1 MGKNQNTGLIRY
13 QYYITGGKFMKGIRF
28 FVLCSLSF
36 ALVLASVYPLCARAP
51 KTEKITFSS
60 NRDGNLEIYVMNPD
74 GSDQVNLTR
83 HKAADY
89 SPVWSPTGEHIL
101 FVSTRDGLRDLFL
114 MDANGRNVRRVF
126 RKMAQRV
133 EPTWAPDGQRI
144 AYHAE
149 TPQWSIQ
156 TGTIQGIG
164 DVQVA
169 LAEVQGGNPSWSPDG
184 EEIAFVAGVDSRRI
198 YIAELRSRT
207 KRAFLPNEASWMYY
221 PTWSPDGTKLAFT
234 WLKWGLGNRRA
245 IYVAN
250 RDGSGLKQIG
260 KPVLGIFHP
269 AWSPDGEKLVYTEEV
284 VDRDRQIVTIDLLTR
299 RKKQLTR
306 RGLNFTPSWFNPAF
320 ATLPVAP
327 QPQLLTT
334 VWGKMKAD

>member
-1 MGKNQNTGLIRY
+1 MK
-13 QYYITGGKFMKGIRF
+13 ITRF

-51 KTEKITFSS
+51 KTEKIAFSS
-60 NRDGNLEIYVMNPD
+60 YQNGVLDIYIMNPD

-83 HKAADY
+83 HKASD
-89 SPVWSPTGEHIL
+89 SFPVWSPTGEHIL
-101 FVSTRDGLRDLFL
+101 FVSNRDGMHDLFL
-114 MDANGRNVRRVF
+114 MDADGRNVRRVF
-126 RKMAQRV
+126 KKMAHRT

-198 YIAELRSRT
+198 YIAELRFRT

-234 WLKWGLGNRRA
+234 WLKWGLGNKRA

-284 VDRDRQIVTIDLLTR
+284 VDRDRQIVTIDLQTR

-320 ATLPVAP
+320 ATLSVTP

-334 VWGKMKAD
+334 AWGKMKAD

>member
-1 MGKNQNTGLIRY
+1 MK
-13 QYYITGGKFMKGIRF
+13 ITRL

-36 ALVLASVYPLCARAP
+36 ALVLASVYPLSARAP

-60 NRDGNLEIYVMNPD
+60 NRDGNWEIYVMNPD

-89 SPVWSPTGEHIL
+89 SAVWSPTGEHIL
-101 FVSTRDGLRDLFL
+101 FVSNRDGLRDLFL
-114 MDANGRNVRRVF
+114 MDADGRNVRRVF
-126 RKMAQRV
+126 KKKAQRI

-149 TPQWSIQ
+149 MPQWSIQ
-156 TGTIQGIG
+156 TGTIHGIG
-164 DVQVA
+164 GAQVA
-169 LAEVQGGNPSWSPDG
+169 LAEAQGGNPSWSPDG
-184 EEIAFVAGVDSRRI
+184 EEIAFVAGAHSRRI

-207 KRAFLPNEASWMYY
+207 KRAFLPNEASWMYG
-221 PTWSPDGTKLAFT
+221 PAWSPDGTKLVFS
-234 WLKWGLGNRRA
+234 WLKWGLGGRDT
-245 IYVAN
+245 IHVAN

-260 KPVLGIFHP
+260 KPALGIFQL
-269 AWSPDGEKLVYTEEV
+269 AWSPDGEKLAYTAEV
-284 VDRDRQIVTIDLLTR
+284 VDGDRQIVTIDLQTR

-306 RGLNFTPSWFNPAF
+306 RGLNLTPSWFNPAF
-320 ATLPVAP
+320 VTLPVAP

>member
-1 MGKNQNTGLIRY
+1 
-13 QYYITGGKFMKGIRF
+13 MKGIRF

-60 NRDGNLEIYVMNPD
+60 NRDGNWEIYVMNPD

-83 HKAADY
+83 HEAGDFSA
-89 SPVWSPTGEHIL
+89 VWSPTGEHIL
-101 FVSTRDGLRDLFL
+101 FVSNRDGLRDLFL
-114 MDANGRNVRRVF
+114 MDADGRNVRRVF
-126 RKMAQRV
+126 KKKTQRR

-149 TPQWSIQ
+149 MPQWSIQ
-156 TGTIQGIG
+156 TGTIHGIG
-164 DVQVA
+164 GVQVA
-169 LAEVQGGNPSWSPDG
+169 LAEIQGGNPSWSPDG
-184 EEIAFVAGVDSRRI
+184 EEIAFVAGAHSRRI
-198 YIAELRSRT
+198 YIAELRSRK
-207 KRAFLPNEASWMYY
+207 KRAFLPNEASWMYG
-221 PTWSPDGTKLAFT
+221 PAWSPDGTKLAFS
-234 WLKWGLGNRRA
+234 WLKWGLGDRDT
-245 IYVAN
+245 IHVAN

-260 KPVLGIFHP
+260 KPALGIFRL
-269 AWSPDGEKLVYTEEV
+269 AWSPDGEKLVYTEEA
-284 VDRDRQIVTIDLLTR
+284 VDGDRQIVTIDLQTR

-306 RGLNFTPSWFNPAF
+306 RGLNMTPSWFDPAF
-320 ATLPVAP
+320 VTLPVAP

>member
-1 MGKNQNTGLIRY
+1 
-13 QYYITGGKFMKGIRF
+13 MKGIRF

>member
-1 MGKNQNTGLIRY
+1 MK
-13 QYYITGGKFMKGIRF
+13 ITRLFI
-28 FVLCSLSF
+28 LCSLSF
-36 ALVLASVYPLCARAP
+36 ALVLVSVYPLSARAP
-51 KTEKITFSS
+51 RTEKIAFSS
-60 NRDGNLEIYVMNPD
+60 YRNGVLDIYIMNPD

-83 HKAADY
+83 HKASDY
-89 SPVWSPTGEHIL
+89 FPVWSPTGEHIL
-101 FVSTRDGLRDLFL
+101 FVSNRDGMHDLFL
-114 MDANGRNVRRVF
+114 MDADGRNVRRVF
-126 RKMAQRV
+126 KKMAHRT

-169 LAEVQGGNPSWSPDG
+169 LAEVQGGDPSWSPDG
-184 EEIAFVAGVDSRRI
+184 EEIAFVAGVDSRRL
-198 YIAELRSRT
+198 YIAELRTRT
-207 KRAFLPNEASWMYY
+207 KRAFLPNEQPWMYN
-221 PTWSPDGTKLAFT
+221 PAWSPDGKKLVFS
-234 WLKWGLGNRRA
+234 WLKWGLGNKRA
-245 IYVAN
+245 IYAAN

-260 KPVLGIFHP
+260 KPVLGIFHL

-284 VDRDRQIVTIDLLTR
+284 VDRDRQIVIIDLQTR

>member
-1 MGKNQNTGLIRY
+1 
-13 QYYITGGKFMKGIRF
+13 MKGIRF

-184 EEIAFVAGVDSRRI
+184 EEIAFVAGIDSRRI